1 MLIGIALSIIPSAHN
16 VHSKDLTLVRLSSYV
31 SWFCSAFQVLKEP
44 ESKFPSPLEDWLMR
58 AMENFICTSPV
69 QRVLI
74 FLLTARAMGWPAR
87 LVLNFDVI
95 SFKPEKSLGSSKL
108 ADILNGKEIKEEQKT
123 DDINKPSTSK
133 KDDKSKVKSTTK
145 RTHIKED
152 IDEDSEKPKKSS
164 KSLKQTGDLKSKGR
178 KRKDLKTEE
187 ISDESDDEQSK
198 EKCARKNESK
208 GSSRS
213 SKSVATSSS
222 KRSSSSRSKS
232 KVKDGKN
239 DSDDDKS
246 RKSSSRSS
254 KTSSSAS
261 KRTSSSRSKST
272 IKDDKDESDDDKSRK
287 SNNNKKNE
295 KSSRLSRKSNESQS
309 KKVKLSDSAISEAK
323 HRSNQKTPA
332 KKSTSIFNRTNS
344 DSDSDYFEKAKSPK
358 RKVPQPKAKETKSKP
373 IKKAEK
379 PKGVPYW
386 LEIYVHKSGW
396 ITVDVD
402 QGRTNCP
409 LELEE
414 RCAIKPMLYV
424 VAANADNSLKDV
436 TKRYGGDKYDT
447 HIRKARNMTEEW
459 FNSTIKPFERQQRKS
474 IDDEEDKQLKNIST
488 AAPMPTSIAAFK
500 NHPLYALTRHLLK
513 FEAIYPPEAPPLGF
527 IKKEPI
533 YAREC
538 VHILEGRVSWLK
550 EGRIV
555 RIGEEP
561 YKVVKARPKWDR
573 MSGTVTKDE
582 PLDLFGK
589 WQTEINIP
597 PPAKDGKVPRNEYGN
612 VELFKPWMLP
622 KGTVQLHAPGLHR
635 VARKLGIDCAQAM
648 VGWDFSGGRAHPCFD
663 GYVVCEEFQ
672 DTLMDAWNAEN
683 EERERKAAEKKT
695 KRALDNWKKLIRGL
709 AMHEKIRKKYA
720 QQPVSAE

>member
-95 SFKPEKSLGSSKL
+95 PFKPEKSLGSSKL
-108 ADILNGKEIKEEQKT
+108 TEILKGKEIKEEKT
-123 DDINKPSTSK
+123 DDIDKPSTSK
-133 KDDKSKVKSTTK
+133 KDDKSKAKSTK

-152 IDEDSEKPKKSS
+152 IDEDSDGEKEVSKPKKSS
-164 KSLKQTGDLKSKGR
+164 KSSKPKDLNSKGN
-178 KRKDLKTEE
+178 KHKNLKTKEM
-187 ISDESDDEQSK
+187 SDESDDEKPKKKSTS
-198 EKCARKNESK
+198 KNERKS
-208 GSSRS
+208 SSRS
-213 SKSVATSSS
+213 SKSVATTSSSSSS
-222 KRSSSSRSKS
+222 KRTSSSKS
-232 KVKDGKN
+232 KIKN
-239 DSDDDKS
+239 DKDESDDDDKS
-246 RKSSSRSS
+246 RKSTR
-254 KTSSSAS
+254 
-261 KRTSSSRSKST
+261 
-272 IKDDKDESDDDKSRK
+272 SRK
-287 SNNNKKNE
+287 SNNNKTE
-295 KSSRLSRKSNESQS
+295 KSNESQP
-309 KKVKLSDSAISEAK
+309 KKKAKLSDSAMIEAEK
-323 HRSNQKTPA
+323 RSNKKQTR
-332 KKSTSIFNRTNS
+332 KSTSVFNRTNS
-344 DSDSDYFEKAKSPK
+344 DSDSDYFEKEKSPK
-358 RKVPQPKAKETKSKP
+358 RSKKAPETKSKV
-373 IKKAEK
+373 KKSEK
-379 PKGVPYW
+379 PKGLPYW

-402 QGRTNCP
+402 QARTNCP

-459 FNSTIKPFERQQRKS
+459 FNSTLKPFERQQRKS
-474 IDDEEDKQLKNIST
+474 IDDEEDIQLSNIST

-538 VHILEGRVSWLK
+538 VHTLEGRVSWLK

-573 MSGTVTKDE
+573 MSGTVTKDQ
-582 PLDLFGK
+582 PLEVFGK

-648 VGWDFSGGRAHPCFD
+648 IGWDFSGGRAHPCFD

-720 QQPVSAE
+720 KQPVSAE

>member
-133 KDDKSKVKSTTK
+133 KDDKSKAKSTK
-145 RTHIKED
+145 RTH

-164 KSLKQTGDLKSKGR
+164 KSSKQTGDLKSKGR

-232 KVKDGKN
+232 KVKDDEN
-239 DSDDDKS
+239 DNNDDIS

-261 KRTSSSRSKST
+261 KRTSSSRIKST
-272 IKDDKDESDDDKSRK
+272 IKDDKDESDDDKSKK

-295 KSSRLSRKSNESQS
+295 KSSRPSRKSNESQS

-323 HRSNQKTPA
+323 HRSNQKTQA

-358 RKVPQPKAKETKSKP
+358 RKVPQQKAKETKSKP

-459 FNSTIKPFERQQRKS
+459 FNATLKPFERQQRKS

>member
-108 ADILNGKEIKEEQKT
+108 ADILNGKEIKEEEQKT

-133 KDDKSKVKSTTK
+133 KDDKSKAKSTK
-145 RTHIKED
+145 RTH

-164 KSLKQTGDLKSKGR
+164 KSSKQTGDLKSKGR

-213 SKSVATSSS
+213 SKSVATSSL

-232 KVKDGKN
+232 KVKDDEN
-239 DSDDDKS
+239 DNNDDIS
-246 RKSSSRSS
+246 MKSSSRSS

-272 IKDDKDESDDDKSRK
+272 GKDDKDESDDDKSRK
-287 SNNNKKNE
+287 SNNNKKTE
-295 KSSRLSRKSNESQS
+295 KSSRPSRKSNESQS

-358 RKVPQPKAKETKSKP
+358 RKVPQQKAKETKSKQ
-373 IKKAEK
+373 IKKSEK